1 MLRRSVL
8 AAFCTAGLSG
18 CLRLTG
24 DTAPSE
30 ERDTEGRMETEN
42 VDDPPQRTPT
52 ESSEAR
58 TASDGQGLF
67 ASRSEAIGFAQ
78 SFAASGV
85 SNPVSADG
93 RANAEL
99 IRHGGGWGS
108 SYGSGEQGGVYT
120 TSDIRCEAISDDG
133 VAFGGDSN
141 RSLRIRNLTLGS
153 EITFK
158 PTSDSPV
165 YQVNEWDIDPE
176 TEAVPPE
183 TISLEVGTDS
193 EHVSISGTWTGD
205 RDIFNTQAFCAY
217 EVDLVEDGS
226 RIGGTTPK
234 VYGIR
239 YNWGAKQTGDELYVT
254 RQPSVDEEWIAE
266 LFVGENTFEAKARQK
281 AEHVV
286 EDDVF
291 RVDLSAIDLDSGQY
305 GWTLLIG
312 TKQPTQRNKV
322 IKLTPL
328 NTGLILQ

>member
-1 MLRRSVL
+1 MLRRRVL

-24 DTAPSE
+24 DTAPSDRE
-30 ERDTEGRMETEN
+30 ETERPARTAT
-42 VDDPPQRTPT
+42 VDDGPARTPT
-52 ESSEAR
+52 ESSGAR
-58 TASDGQGLF
+58 AGSDTQGLF
-67 ASRSEAIGFAQ
+67 ASQSEAIGFAQ
-78 SFAASGV
+78 SFAASSV
-85 SNPVSADG
+85 TNPVSANG
-93 RANAEL
+93 RTDAEL
-99 IRHGGGWGS
+99 IQHGGGWGS

-120 TSDIRCEAISDDG
+120 TSDIKFEAISDDG

-141 RSLRIRNLTLGS
+141 RSIRIRNLTLGS
-153 EITFK
+153 EITFE

-165 YQVNEWDIDPE
+165 YRVNDWDIDPE
-176 TEAVPPE
+176 TEGAPPS
-183 TISLEVGTDS
+183 TIGLNVGTDS

-217 EVDLVEDGS
+217 EVDLLDGGA

-239 YNWGAKQTGDELYVT
+239 YNWGAKQTADELYVT
-254 RQPSVDEEWIAE
+254 RQPSADEEWIAE
-266 LFVGENTFEAKARQK
+266 LFIGENTFESKARQK

-286 EDDVF
+286 ADDVF

-312 TKQPTQRNKV
+312 TAQPIQRNKV
-322 IKLTPL
+322 IELTPL